1 PVIHVYDFASGKE
14 LTQLRGHEVQVHVVA
29 FSPDGRTLASAG
41 GDRTVRLWDVENGK
55 QPRRIR
61 PLPAE
66 RTGVGV
72 EGLGFSP
79 EAKPLVPAGPD
90 IYGCD
95 VASGKELLKI
105 VAPRNHLCPTDFSPD
120 GKTLAFGHGNDDTK
134 VSLWDAATG
143 KELLRVEG
151 DRPPLSVA
159 FSPD

>member
-41 GDRTVRLWDVENGK
+41 GDRTVRLWDVESGK
-55 QPRRIR
+55 QLRRIG

-66 RTGVGV
+66 RAGVGV
-72 EGLGFSP
+72 EALVFSRDGETLGS
-79 EAKPLVPAGPD
+79 AGPD
-90 IYGCD
+90 ISRWD

-105 VAPRNHLCPTDFSPD
+105 VAPRNHLCPIDFSPD